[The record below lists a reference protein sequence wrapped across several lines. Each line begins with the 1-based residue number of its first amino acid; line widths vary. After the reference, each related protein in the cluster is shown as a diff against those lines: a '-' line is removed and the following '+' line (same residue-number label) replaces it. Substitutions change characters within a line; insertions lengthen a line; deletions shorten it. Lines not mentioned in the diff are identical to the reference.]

1 LIFMLITS
9 LLRVAIP
16 GPTVAICSEGLRQPG
31 VEHLAGLGPS
41 ALGRIEGWRTPALL
55 QRPKVDA
62 ALSLRHLTLSL
73 RVPTHISVP
82 PYAAA
87 ALQACIR
94 NQKSLRALYG

>member
-1 LIFMLITS
+1 MEP
-9 LLRVAIP
+9 R
-16 GPTVAICSEGLRQPG
+16 
-31 VEHLAGLGPS
+31 GPS
-41 ALGRIEGWRTPALL
+41 ALGRIQEGGEHPGSL

-82 PYAAA
+82 PYATV